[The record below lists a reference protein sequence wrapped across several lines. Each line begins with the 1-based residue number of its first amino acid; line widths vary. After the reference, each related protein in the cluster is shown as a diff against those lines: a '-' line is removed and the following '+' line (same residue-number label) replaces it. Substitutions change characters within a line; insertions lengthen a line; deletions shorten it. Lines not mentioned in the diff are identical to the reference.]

1 MIFDREI
8 AQALAVLQ
16 VTVILLLGR
25 FCIKIELYGAI
36 ANLRLVN
43 LIQNSFDSENLNQN
57 QNELLESAESTGL
70 SFHSYF
76 WFRIG
81 ILNKFLILKAP
92 CKSNWNRN
100 VKCSLN
106 CKCKSKCKESLVF
119 LRILFEN
126 CNQNSMEIRN
136 SYISRST
143 TKTLFSLVV
152 YPEGIIPF

>member
-1 MIFDREI
+1 MCQKIDFFDREI

-36 ANLRLVN
+36 ANLRLVK

-76 WFRIG
+76 
-81 ILNKFLILKAP
+81 
-92 CKSNWNRN
+92 
-100 VKCSLN
+100 
-106 CKCKSKCKESLVF
+106 
-119 LRILFEN
+119 
-126 CNQNSMEIRN
+126 
-136 SYISRST
+136 
-143 TKTLFSLVV
+143 
-152 YPEGIIPF
+152 